1 MDQSR
6 FPAWTRRRFLARSAG
21 LAVSATFVPAGS
33 GFLHGGWSAS
43 AAGTAARDAL
53 THGPLAPSTPLIE
66 QVITVCDRLA
76 PEGWRDLLLAVS
88 HDELDIAAAD
98 LRTMLAQ
105 PLSQIDRTIP
115 GFEDFALEGTRGIE
129 PGSPARSL
137 LFHALA
143 SPNVFGDAAGN
154 DLSAFPTPAE
164 IEAVENYVYGVT
176 PPSLD
181 DLQAQ
186 ADDHPLA
193 VVVFALEYRTARE
206 TVHGKHADFCFA
218 RTGLAR
224 MGTTEAIYDARRRDF
239 LPGKAD
245 DPFAFPVQPVRYAP
259 FLAVQR
265 PSDPDT
271 FGPLRATDDDR
282 SRLFWVP
289 LHKLF
294 SGPECLQGFDLT
306 VTLATEHRNEKL
318 RRFHTRMN
326 TAGFYTGWDAPD
338 IDQFPFVIQGE
349 TLAAF
354 STDPDHG
361 SGWVVPPPHPLVEPA
376 THDGQPLTFYYSQ
389 ELAAS
394 PEITYASSLQP
405 LEAPPFQPL
414 GPGRT
419 QSLPENINIAEEEIP
434 GYLTEI
440 SPDNA
445 RSSPEYLNI
454 RHTVSPDGT
463 EENLNDLPDIFA
475 PINEGGYWA
484 QHFIDHAG
492 DGWVAARCREL
503 DAMVPARVPAYST
516 VAPPSFYPYTSQRAL
531 TEWAESG
538 APEELRHGIW
548 AIPPRPLSDRRLAA
562 NINLAAGFSIDD
574 DTVTALVS
582 LPLDAGTT
590 QSGAPGTFVRRHLHL
605 PDGMAGLFD
614 PGWDVS
620 QDRTADNR
628 FFLANHGLGT
638 PFVEDAKLCAAPSTY
653 WPGVSPDSAREFQ
666 PAIPSGENQY
676 QVWPTI
682 APMTDEELGIVE
694 VEGLGFLPWDGVRG
708 PHVTVVDGKEVVDYP
723 EFAHTDYLETVKH
736 FTAALTGKV
745 DQEEYIARVLAMA
758 QVYWALGIRWAEFGE
773 QYGIAEALDRFQA
786 AKAEWTV
793 LSFRALGEGTDD
805 ERTEAETA
813 AGVRLQGDTRYR
825 FHLFQWNGVETP
837 SEDVRRIL
845 VGIKNQVVAYTDLTN
860 ILLNQN
866 ETWEHHLPP
875 R

>member
-1 MDQSR
+1 MDQAR
-6 FPAWTRRRFLARSAG
+6 FAPWTRRRFLTRAVG
-21 LAVSATFVPAGS
+21 LAAATTVLPPGSRLHHGTGAVSASGAMTFQVTPR
-33 GFLHGGWSAS
+33 L
-43 AAGTAARDAL
+43 
-53 THGPLAPSTPLIE
+53 PLAPSSSLID
-66 QVITVCDRLA
+66 QVTTVCERLA
-76 PEGWRDLLLAVS
+76 SEGWRDLLLAVS

-98 LRTMLAQ
+98 LSAMLSQ
-105 PLSQIDRTIP
+105 PLSQIERTVP

-164 IEAVENYVYGVT
+164 IEAVENYVYGVK

-181 DLQAQ
+181 ELQAR

-206 TVHGKHADFCFA
+206 TVHGKHADFCFS

-224 MGTTEAIYDARRRDF
+224 MGTTEAIYDARRREF
-239 LPGKAD
+239 LPVKAD
-245 DPFAFPVQPVRYAP
+245 DPFAFPAQPARYAP
-259 FLAVQR
+259 FLAIQR
-265 PSDPDT
+265 RADPGT
-271 FGPLRATDDDR
+271 FGPLRATAEDP

-294 SGPECLQGFDLT
+294 SGPECLQGLDLT
-306 VTLATEHRNEKL
+306 VTLSTKHSNEKL

-326 TAGFYTGWDAPD
+326 TAGFYTGWDEPD

-354 STDPDHG
+354 SPKSDYG
-361 SGWVVPPPHPLVEPA
+361 SGWVMPPPHPLVEPA
-376 THDGQPLTFYYSQ
+376 THDGKPLTFYYSQ

-394 PEITYASSLQP
+394 PEITYSSSLQL

-414 GPGRT
+414 GPSRT
-419 QSLPENINIAEEEIP
+419 QSLPENIAIAEEEVP
-434 GYLTEI
+434 GYLTTI
-440 SPDNA
+440 SPDVG
-445 RSSPEYLNI
+445 RSTPEYLSI
-454 RHTVSPDGT
+454 RHTVSADGT
-463 EENLNDLPDIFA
+463 EENLNDLPDVLER
-475 PINEGGYWA
+475 INAGGYWA
-484 QHFIDHAG
+484 RHFIDYAA

-503 DAMVPARVPAYST
+503 DEAVPLRVPAYST
-516 VAPPSFYPYTSQRAL
+516 VCPPSFYPYTSQRAL
-531 TEWAESG
+531 TEWAETG

-562 NINLAAGFSIDD
+562 NIGLGAGFSIDD
-574 DTVTALVS
+574 DTVTTLVS
-582 LPLDAGTT
+582 LPLDAGTE
-590 QSGAPGTFVRRHLHL
+590 QSGAPETFVRRHVQL

-614 PGWDVS
+614 PGWEVS
-620 QDRTADNR
+620 QDRTADNQ

-638 PFVEDAKLCAAPSTY
+638 PFIEDAKLCAAPSTF

-666 PAIPSGENQY
+666 PAMPSGENQY
-676 QVWPTI
+676 QTWPTI

-708 PHVTVVDGKEVVDYP
+708 PQLTIVDGKEVVDYP
-723 EFAHTDYLETVKH
+723 EFAHTDYLETVEN
-736 FTAALTGKV
+736 FTAALTGRV
-745 DQEEYIARVLAMA
+745 DQEEYVARVLAMA
-758 QVYWALGIRWAEFGE
+758 QVYWALGIRWADFGE
-773 QYGIAEALDRFQA
+773 KYGLAETLDRFQA

-793 LSFRALGEGTDD
+793 LSFRALGEGSDG
-805 ERTEAETA
+805 ELAEAETA
-813 AGVRLQGDTRYR
+813 TGIRLQGDTRYR

-837 SEDVRRIL
+837 VEDVRRIL
-845 VGIKNQVVAYTDLTN
+845 VGIEEQAVAYADLTN
-860 ILLNQN
+860 ILLRQN
-866 ETWEHHLPP
+866 GTWEHHRPP

>member
-1 MDQSR
+1 MDQAR
-6 FPAWTRRRFLARSAG
+6 FAPWTRRRFLTRAAG
-21 LAVSATFVPAGS
+21 LAAATTVLPLGSMLHHGTGAVSAS
-33 GFLHGGWSAS
+33 GAMTLHA
-43 AAGTAARDAL
+43 TPRL
-53 THGPLAPSTPLIE
+53 QLAPSAPLIDG
-66 QVITVCDRLA
+66 ITAVCQRLA
-76 PEGWRDLLLAVS
+76 AEGWRDLLLAVS
-88 HDELDIAAAD
+88 HDELDIITPD
-98 LRTMLAQ
+98 LPAMLSQ
-105 PLSQIDRTIP
+105 PLSQIDRTVP

-164 IEAVENYVYGVT
+164 IEAVENYVYGVQ

-181 DLQAQ
+181 DLRAQ

-206 TVHGKHADFCFA
+206 TVHGKHADFCFS

-224 MGTTEAIYDARRRDF
+224 IGTTEAIYDARRREF
-239 LPGKAD
+239 LPVKAD
-245 DPFAFPVQPVRYAP
+245 DPFAFPVQPARYAP
-259 FLAVQR
+259 FLAMQR
-265 PSDPDT
+265 RADPDS
-271 FGPLRATDDDR
+271 FGPLRATDDDQ

-294 SGPECLQGFDLT
+294 SGPECLQGLDLT
-306 VTLATEHRNEKL
+306 VTLSTDHSSEKL

-326 TAGFYTGWDAPD
+326 TAGFYTGWDEPD

-354 STDPDHG
+354 SPDPDHG
-361 SGWVVPPPHPLVEPA
+361 SGWVMPPPHPLVEPA
-376 THDGQPLTFYYSQ
+376 THDGKPLTFYYSQ

-394 PEITYASSLQP
+394 PEITYSSSLQL

-419 QSLPENINIAEEEIP
+419 QSLPENIAIAEEEIP
-434 GYLTEI
+434 GYLTAI
-440 SPDNA
+440 SPDIG

-475 PINEGGYWA
+475 PISEGGYWA
-484 QHFIDHAG
+484 RHFIDYAA

-503 DAMVPARVPAYST
+503 DEVVPLRVPAYSS

-531 TEWAESG
+531 TEWTERG
-538 APEELRHGIW
+538 APEELRQGIFV
-548 AIPPRPLSDRRLAA
+548 IPPRPLSDRRLAA
-562 NINLAAGFSIDD
+562 NITLAAGFTIDD

-590 QSGAPGTFVRRHLHL
+590 QSGAPETFVRRHLQL

-620 QDRTADNR
+620 QDRTVDNR
-628 FFLANHGLGT
+628 FFLANYGLGT
-638 PFVEDAKLCAAPSTY
+638 PFIEDAKLCAAPSTY
-653 WPGVSPDSAREFQ
+653 WPGLSPDSSREFP
-666 PAIPSGENQY
+666 PAKPSGENQY
-676 QVWPTI
+676 QTWPTI

-694 VEGLGFLPWDGVRG
+694 VKGRGFLPWDGVRG
-708 PHVTVVDGKEVVDYP
+708 PRVTVVDGTEMVDYP
-723 EFAHTDYLETVKH
+723 EFAHTDYLETVEH

-745 DQEEYIARVLAMA
+745 DHEEYIARVLAMA
-758 QVYWALGIRWAEFGE
+758 QVYWALDIRWSDFGE
-773 QYGIAEALDRFQA
+773 KYGIAEALDRFQA

-793 LSFRALGEGTDD
+793 LSFRALGEGADD
-805 ERTEAETA
+805 ELTEAETS
-813 AGVRLQGDTRYR
+813 AGIRLQGDTRYR

-837 SEDVRRIL
+837 VEDVRRIL
-845 VGIKNQVVAYTDLTN
+845 VGIKEQAVAYTDLTN
-860 ILLNQN
+860 ILMRQN
-866 ETWEHHLPP
+866 GTWEHYLPP
-875 R
+875 H

>member
-1 MDQSR
+1 MDQPR
-6 FPAWTRRRFLARSAG
+6 FAPWNRRRFLTRAAG
-21 LAVSATFVPAGS
+21 LTAAAFVPPGS
-33 GFLHGGWSAS
+33 VLQHGGWSVSAS
-43 AAGTAARDAL
+43 GSPAPKAASRL
-53 THGPLAPSTPLIE
+53 TLAPSSSLIDG
-66 QVITVCDRLA
+66 VTRVCRRLA
-76 PEGWRDLLLAVS
+76 PEGWRDLLLAVTR
-88 HDELDIAAAD
+88 DELDIATDD
-98 LRTMLAQ
+98 LGTALSQ
-105 PLSQIDRTIP
+105 PLSQIDRTVP

-143 SPNVFGDAAGN
+143 SPNVFRDVAGN

-164 IEAVENYVYGVT
+164 IEAVDNYVYGVK

-181 DLQAQ
+181 DLQAR

-206 TVHGKHADFCFA
+206 TVHGKHADFCFS

-224 MGTTEAIYDARRRDF
+224 LGTTEAVYDARRREF
-239 LPGKAD
+239 LPLKTD
-245 DPFAFPVQPVRYAP
+245 DPFAFPVQPARYAP

-265 PSDPDT
+265 HANPDS

-289 LHKLF
+289 LHKVF

-306 VTLATEHRNEKL
+306 VTLSTEHSNEKL

-326 TAGFYTGWDAPD
+326 TAGFYTGWEEPD
-338 IDQFPFVIQGE
+338 INQFPFVIQGE
-349 TLAAF
+349 TLAEF
-354 STDPDHG
+354 STDDDHG
-361 SGWVVPPPHPLVEPA
+361 SGWVMPAPHPLVDPA
-376 THDGQPLTFYYSQ
+376 EYDGKPLTFYYSQ

-394 PEITYASSLQP
+394 PLITYSSSLQP

-414 GPGRT
+414 GPMRT

-440 SPDNA
+440 SPDNG
-445 RSSPEYLNI
+445 RSGPEYLNI
-454 RHTVSPDGT
+454 RHTISADGT
-463 EENLNDLPDIFA
+463 EENLNDLPDVLE

-484 QHFIDHAG
+484 RHFIDYAA

-503 DAMVPARVPAYST
+503 DEAVPARVPAYST
-516 VAPPSFYPYTSQRAL
+516 VGPPSFYPYTNQRAL

-548 AIPPRPLSDRRLAA
+548 VIPPRPLSDRRLAA
-562 NINLAAGFSIDD
+562 NITLAAGFSIDD
-574 DTVTALVS
+574 DTVTALVT
-582 LPLDAGTT
+582 LPLDAGTK
-590 QSGAPGTFVRRHLHL
+590 QSGAPETFVRRPLHL
-605 PDGMAGLFD
+605 TDGMAGLFD

-628 FFLANHGLGT
+628 FFLANYGLGT
-638 PFVEDAKLCAAPSTY
+638 PFIEDAKLCAAPSSY
-653 WPGVSPDSAREFQ
+653 WPGASPDSSREFQ
-666 PAIPSGENQY
+666 PAKRSENQY
-676 QVWPTI
+676 QAWPTI

-708 PHVTVVDGKEVVDYP
+708 PHLTVVDGEEVIDCP
-723 EFAHTDYLETVKH
+723 ELDHTDYLETVEN

-745 DQEEYIARVLAMA
+745 DHEEYITRVLAMA
-758 QVYWALGIRWAEFGE
+758 QVYWALGIRWTDFGE
-773 QYGIAEALDRFQA
+773 KYGIAEALDRFQA
-786 AKAEWTV
+786 AKGEWTV
-793 LSFRALGEGTDD
+793 LSFRALGEEADD
-805 ERTEAETA
+805 ELTEAETES
-813 AGVRLQGDTRYR
+813 GVRLQGDTRYR

-845 VGIKNQVVAYTDLTN
+845 VGIKEQAVAYADLTN
-860 ILLNQN
+860 ILLRQN
-866 ETWEHHLPP
+866 GTWEHHLPP

>member
-1 MDQSR
+1 MDQAR
-6 FPAWTRRRFLARSAG
+6 FAPWTRRRLLTRAAG
-21 LAVSATFVPAGS
+21 LAAATTVLPPGSMLHHGTGAVSAS
-33 GFLHGGWSAS
+33 GAMTVQVTPRL
-43 AAGTAARDAL
+43 
-53 THGPLAPSTPLIE
+53 PLAPSSSLIDE
-66 QVITVCDRLA
+66 VTTVCRRLA

-88 HDELDIAAAD
+88 HDELDITTAD
-98 LRTMLAQ
+98 LSTMLSQ

-143 SPNVFGDAAGN
+143 SPNVFRDAAGN

-164 IEAVENYVYGVT
+164 IEAVENYVYGVK

-193 VVVFALEYRTARE
+193 VVVFALEYRTGRE
-206 TVHGKHADFCFA
+206 TVHGKHADFCFS

-224 MGTTEAIYDARRRDF
+224 MGTTEAIYDARRREF
-239 LPGKAD
+239 LPLKAD
-245 DPFAFPVQPVRYAP
+245 DPFAFPVQPARYAP
-259 FLAVQR
+259 FLAIQR
-265 PSDPDT
+265 RADPGT

-294 SGPECLQGFDLT
+294 SGPECLQGLDLT
-306 VTLATEHRNEKL
+306 VTLSTEHSNEKL

-326 TAGFYTGWDAPD
+326 TAGFYTGWDEPD

-361 SGWVVPPPHPLVEPA
+361 SGWVMPPPHPLVDPA
-376 THDGQPLTFYYSQ
+376 EYDGKPLTFYYSQ

-394 PEITYASSLQP
+394 PLITYSSSLQP

-440 SPDNA
+440 SPDNG
-445 RSSPEYLNI
+445 RSCPSTSTSGT
-454 RHTVSPDGT
+454 RSVPDGT
-463 EENLNDLPDIFA
+463 EENLNDLPDVLDRSMR
-475 PINEGGYWA
+475 GGYWA
-484 QHFIDHAG
+484 RHFIDYAA
-492 DGWVAARCREL
+492 DGWVAARCSEL
-503 DAMVPARVPAYST
+503 DAVVPARVPAYSI
-516 VAPPSFYPYTSQRAL
+516 VGPPSFYPYTNQRAL
-531 TEWAESG
+531 TEWAERG

-590 QSGAPGTFVRRHLHL
+590 QSGAPETFVRRHLHL

-628 FFLANHGLGT
+628 FFLANYGLGT
-638 PFVEDAKLCAAPSTY
+638 PFIEDAKLCAAPSTY
-653 WPGVSPDSAREFQ
+653 WPGVSP
-666 PAIPSGENQY
+666 
-676 QVWPTI
+676 I
-682 APMTDEELGIVE
+682 APESSNQ
-694 VEGLGFLPWDGVRG
+694 PS
-708 PHVTVVDGKEVVDYP
+708 
-723 EFAHTDYLETVKH
+723 
-736 FTAALTGKV
+736 
-745 DQEEYIARVLAMA
+745 VL
-758 QVYWALGIRWAEFGE
+758 R
-773 QYGIAEALDRFQA
+773 
-786 AKAEWTV
+786 
-793 LSFRALGEGTDD
+793 
-805 ERTEAETA
+805 
-813 AGVRLQGDTRYR
+813 
-825 FHLFQWNGVETP
+825 
-837 SEDVRRIL
+837 
-845 VGIKNQVVAYTDLTN
+845 TN
-860 ILLNQN
+860 IRHGQ
-866 ETWEHHLPP
+866 PSP

>member
-1 MDQSR
+1 MDQPR
-6 FPAWTRRRFLARSAG
+6 FAPWTRRRLLTQAAG
-21 LAVSATFVPAGS
+21 LAAATTVLPRGSLLNDAG
-33 GFLHGGWSAS
+33 AS
-43 AAGTAARDAL
+43 AGASRVTTSDL
-53 THGPLAPSTPLIE
+53 TPRLPLAPSPSLIDHVTTACE
-66 QVITVCDRLA
+66 RLA

-88 HDELDIAAAD
+88 HDELDIASAD
-98 LRTMLAQ
+98 FPMMLSQ
-105 PLSQIDRTIP
+105 PLSQIDRTVP

-143 SPNVFGDAAGN
+143 SPNVFQDGAGR

-164 IEAVENYVYGVT
+164 IEAVENYVYGVK

-181 DLQAQ
+181 DLQAH
-186 ADDHPLA
+186 ADDDPLA

-206 TVHGKHADFCFA
+206 TVHGQHADFCFS
-218 RTGLAR
+218 RTGVAR
-224 MGTTEAIYDARRRDF
+224 LGTTEAVYDARRREF
-239 LPGKAD
+239 LPVKTG
-245 DPFAFPVQPVRYAP
+245 DPHAFPVQPARYAP

-265 PSDPDT
+265 HADPGT
-271 FGPLRATDDDR
+271 FGPLRATDDDQ

-294 SGPECLQGFDLT
+294 SGPECLQGLDLT
-306 VTLATEHRNEKL
+306 VTLTTEHSNEKL

-338 IDQFPFVIQGE
+338 INQFPFVIQGE

-361 SGWVVPPPHPLVEPA
+361 SGWVMPAPHHLVDPA
-376 THDGQPLTFYYSQ
+376 EYDGKPLTFYYSQ

-394 PEITYASSLQP
+394 PEITYSSSLQP

-434 GYLTEI
+434 GYLTTI

-445 RSSPEYLNI
+445 RTMPEYLNI

-463 EENLNDLPDIFA
+463 EENLNDLPDVLGR
-475 PINEGGYWA
+475 INEGGYWA
-484 QHFIDHAG
+484 RHFIDYGA
-492 DGWVAARCREL
+492 DGWVAARCSEL
-503 DAMVPARVPAYST
+503 DAVVPARVPAYST
-516 VAPPSFYPYTSQRAL
+516 VGPVSFYPYTNQRAL

-538 APEELRHGIW
+538 APEELRHGIFV
-548 AIPPRPLSDRRLAA
+548 IPPRPLSDRRLAA
-562 NINLAAGFSIDD
+562 NITLAAGFSIDD

-582 LPLDAGTT
+582 LPLDAGTK
-590 QSGAPGTFVRRHLHL
+590 QSGAPETIVRRHLQL

-638 PFVEDAKLCAAPSTY
+638 PFIEDAKLCAAPSTF
-653 WPGVSPDSAREFQ
+653 WPGVSPDSSREFQ
-666 PAIPSGENQY
+666 PVKHLEAPY
-676 QVWPTI
+676 QAWPTT

-694 VEGLGFLPWDGVRG
+694 VEGLGLLPWDGVRG
-708 PHVTVVDGKEVVDYP
+708 PHLTVVDSKEVVDYP
-723 EFAHTDYLETVKH
+723 EFAHTDYLETVEN

-745 DQEEYIARVLAMA
+745 DHEEYIARVLAMA
-758 QVYWALGIRWAEFGE
+758 QVYWALGIRWTDFGE
-773 QYGIAEALDRFQA
+773 KYGIAEALDRFQA
-786 AKAEWTV
+786 AKGEWTV
-793 LSFRALGEGTDD
+793 LSFRALGEGADD
-805 ERTEAETA
+805 ELIEAETS
-813 AGVRLQGDTRYR
+813 AGIRLRGDTRYR

-837 SEDVRRIL
+837 SDDVRRIL
-845 VGIKNQVVAYTDLTN
+845 VGIKEQAVAYADLTN
-860 ILLNQN
+860 ILLRQHG
-866 ETWEHHLPP
+866 TWEHQLPP

>member
-1 MDQSR
+1 MDQPR
-6 FPAWTRRRFLARSAG
+6 FAAWTRRRFLSGAVG
-21 LAVSATFVPAGS
+21 LAASATIVPPLSTPHHTGWSVSASPST
-33 GFLHGGWSAS
+33 AS
-43 AAGTAARDAL
+43 NASSNL
-53 THGPLAPSTPLIE
+53 QLAPSAPLIDG
-66 QVITVCDRLA
+66 ITAVCRRLA

-88 HDELDIAAAD
+88 HDELDITTAD
-98 LRTMLAQ
+98 LSTMLSQ
-105 PLSQIDRTIP
+105 PLSQIDRTVP

-143 SPNVFGDAAGN
+143 SPNVYRDEAGN
-154 DLSAFPTPAE
+154 ELSAFPTPAE
-164 IEAVENYVYGVT
+164 IEAVENYVYGVK

-181 DLQAQ
+181 DLQARV
-186 ADDHPLA
+186 DNHPLA
-193 VVVFALEYRTARE
+193 VVVFALEYRTTRE
-206 TVHGKHADFCFA
+206 TVHGKHADFCFS

-224 MGTTEAIYDARRRDF
+224 IGTTEAIYDARRREF
-239 LPGKAD
+239 LPLKAD
-245 DPFAFPVQPVRYAP
+245 DPFAFPAQPARYAP

-265 PSDPDT
+265 RADPGS
-271 FGPLRATDDDR
+271 FGPLRATDDDQ

-294 SGPECLQGFDLT
+294 SGPECLQGLDLT
-306 VTLATEHRNEKL
+306 VTLSTEHRNEKL

-326 TAGFYTGWDAPD
+326 TAGFYTGWDEPD
-338 IDQFPFVIQGE
+338 INQFPFVIQGE

-354 STDPDHG
+354 STDPDYG
-361 SGWVVPPPHPLVEPA
+361 SGWVMPAPHPLVDPA
-376 THDGQPLTFYYSQ
+376 EYDGKPLTFYYSQ

-394 PEITYASSLQP
+394 PLITYSSSLQP

-440 SPDNA
+440 SPDNG

-463 EENLNDLPDIFA
+463 EENLNDLPDVLGPTNA
-475 PINEGGYWA
+475 GGYWTR
-484 QHFIDHAG
+484 HFIDYSA
-492 DGWVAARCREL
+492 DGWVAARCSEL
-503 DAMVPARVPAYST
+503 DAVVPARVPAFSI
-516 VAPPSFYPYTSQRAL
+516 VGPPSFYPYTNQRAL

-574 DTVTALVS
+574 DTVTAVVS
-582 LPLDAGTT
+582 LPLDAGAT
-590 QSGAPGTFVRRHLHL
+590 QSGAPETIVRRHLQL

-628 FFLANHGLGT
+628 FFLANYGLGT
-638 PFVEDAKLCAAPSTY
+638 PFIEDAKLCAAPSSY
-653 WPGVSPDSAREFQ
+653 WPGASPDSAREFQ
-666 PAIPSGENQY
+666 PVKHPEAPY
-676 QVWPTI
+676 QAWPTI

-708 PHVTVVDGKEVVDYP
+708 PHLTVVDGQEVVNCP
-723 EFAHTDYLETVKH
+723 EFAHTDYLETVEN

-745 DQEEYIARVLAMA
+745 DHEEYITRVLAMA
-758 QVYWALGIRWAEFGE
+758 QVYWALGIRWSDFGE
-773 QYGIAEALDRFQA
+773 KYGIAEALDRFQA
-786 AKAEWTV
+786 AKGEWTV
-793 LSFRALGEGTDD
+793 LSFRALREGTDD
-805 ERTEAETA
+805 ELIESETS
-813 AGVRLQGDTRYR
+813 AGIRLQGDTRYR

-837 SEDVRRIL
+837 SDDVRRIL
-845 VGIKNQVVAYTDLTN
+845 VGIKEQAVAYTDLTN
-860 ILLNQN
+860 ILLRQN
-866 ETWEHHLPP
+866 DSWEHHLPP